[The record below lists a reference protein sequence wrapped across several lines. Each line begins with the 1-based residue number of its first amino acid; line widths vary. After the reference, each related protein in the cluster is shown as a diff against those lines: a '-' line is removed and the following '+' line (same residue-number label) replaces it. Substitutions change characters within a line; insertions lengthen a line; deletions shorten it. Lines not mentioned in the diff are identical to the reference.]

1 MAKEQL
7 KGNYILGLEST
18 SSRMTAIGKNQL
30 LLGRIL
36 TPDEVLSKI
45 DSVSLENV
53 YELCDQIFKKGK
65 ATIAIVSRED
75 LTEKIQGIF

>member
-1 MAKEQL
+1 
-7 KGNYILGLEST
+7 
-18 SSRMTAIGKNQL
+18 MTAIGKNQL

-36 TPDEVLSKI
+36 TPDEVLSRI
-45 DSVSLENV
+45 DSVTLENV
-53 YELCDQIFKKGK
+53 YELCDQIFEKEK